1 MRLFEIFPDCL
12 DFLSEDS
19 DVAAIA
25 ADNMMATAKRQKKQA
40 EIGKLSDK
48 IADKRKE
55 ITSIKSISP
64 VPAQ

>member
-1 MRLFEIFPDCL
+1 
-12 DFLSEDS
+12 
-19 DVAAIA
+19 
-25 ADNMMATAKRQKKQA
+25 MMATAKRQKKQA

-55 ITSIKSISP
+55 ITAIKPISP